1 MMMPRRRA
9 NIVRDERA
17 DYDRCGGRYYCEEY
31 REGFRILDHQSA
43 AACGSLA
50 LVVAAVKGHKDDKPT
65 TRVRSSSTRLVV
77 LTFDK
82 VWNSSVEYYD
92 SYVRKNQGEI
102 HKALPSLRR
111 SAVAPASSPRLSP

>member
-1 MMMPRRRA
+1 MMPRRRA

-50 LVVAAVKGHKDDKPT
+50 LVVSAVNGQKDDCGES
-65 TRVRSSSTRLVV
+65 RFFDSLVV

-82 VWNSSVEYYD
+82 ELNSSVESYD

>member
-50 LVVAAVKGHKDDKPT
+50 LVVAAVNGQKDHKPT
-65 TRVRSSSTRLVV
+65 LHLFCGESRSTCV
-77 LTFDK
+77 LRFFD
-82 VWNSSVEYYD
+82 
-92 SYVRKNQGEI
+92 
-102 HKALPSLRR
+102 
-111 SAVAPASSPRLSP
+111 LSF